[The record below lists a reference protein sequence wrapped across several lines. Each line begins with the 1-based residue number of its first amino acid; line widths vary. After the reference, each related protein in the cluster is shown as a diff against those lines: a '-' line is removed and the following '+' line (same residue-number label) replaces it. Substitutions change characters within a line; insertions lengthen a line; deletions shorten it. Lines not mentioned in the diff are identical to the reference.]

1 MQETALSGRIRHMNF
16 INPLTYLLR
25 ALFLSK
31 LPGLLVWASVML
43 GSASIA
49 SAQITRILESRV
61 MHLRSGETHEWDQFA
76 SRTPDG
82 SRFDLRFEYERNVR
96 ESTLLVFQD
105 DVKLDWRL
113 ELNGRRLGKLF
124 LMEAPMVNAVAIPIG
139 VLIDGEN
146 HLSLIPPTKT
156 DDVFVGRIELDPRP
170 LTEALSEG
178 TFDVSVTQT
187 DTDTGVPCRITL
199 VNDKGEL
206 APIHSFPGQN
216 LAVRPGVVYT
226 PNGTAKI
233 GVRAGN
239 YTLYATRGVEF
250 SLAKQQ
256 ISIKPGEH
264 ISVQL
269 EIRQEVST
277 EGLVSCDTHIH
288 TFTHSGHG
296 DATIDERVITL
307 AGEGIELP
315 IATDHEHLT
324 DFSDAAAEMGVA
336 SFFTPV
342 IGCETTTP
350 KGHFNSFPRPKGTL
364 IPNHRETD
372 WSQLMKSIRSGPEI
386 RVVILNHPR
395 NFHNNFQPFAPIHF
409 NEVTGENLR
418 GPEFEF
424 DAIEV
429 LNSSALQSD
438 LMVGFR
444 DWLALLNYGYRVTA
458 LGSSDVH
465 DVSRYIVGQGR
476 TYIECDDDV
485 PSEISVEAAC
495 KSIRE
500 GRALV
505 SMGLLTRIRVEDQ
518 FSVGDLARVSGDTI
532 RIEITVMGP
541 SWIQADHLTLFANG
555 VPVREKDISTN
566 DRKGQ
571 TDPSVYNPIKAK
583 IIWDIPRPKH
593 DVHLVAI
600 ASGPAVTA
608 PYWAIPRPYQ
618 SSSTTWHPRV
628 IGATNPVWVDSDNDG
643 RFTAARGYA
652 KQLVQKHGTKLSE
665 LIQFLGGYDSMIAA
679 QTASLCAAA
688 GENLNS
694 KQAMKA
700 LAEAPSQVS
709 KGVRLFKNAQHASH
723 VSKP

>member
-1 MQETALSGRIRHMNF
+1 MNSIKPILHLSRTLITPM
-16 INPLTYLLR
+16 
-25 ALFLSK
+25 
-31 LPGLLVWASVML
+31 LPGLVVWLLVTL
-43 GSASIA
+43 GSAIIT
-49 SAQITRILESRV
+49 SAQKPRILESRV
-61 MHLRSGETHEWDQFA
+61 LHLRSGGTHEWDQFA
-76 SRTPDG
+76 SRMPDG
-82 SRFDLRFEYERNVR
+82 SRLDLRFESERNIR

-124 LMEAPMVNAVAIPIG
+124 LMEAPLVNAVAIPVG

-146 HLSLIPPTKT
+146 RLSLIPPTKI
-156 DDVFVGRIELDPRP
+156 DDIFIGRIELDPRP

-178 TFDVSVTQT
+178 TIEISVTQT

-199 VNDKGEL
+199 VNAQGEL
-206 APIHSFPGQN
+206 VPIHSLPGQN

-226 PNGTAKI
+226 PDGTAKI
-233 GVRAGN
+233 GVRAGV
-239 YTLYATRGVEF
+239 YELYATRGVEF
-250 SLAKQQ
+250 SLATQK
-256 ISIKPGEH
+256 ISIKSGEH
-264 ISVQL
+264 RSVQL
-269 EIRQEVST
+269 EIRREVST
-277 EGLVSCDTHIH
+277 EGLASCDTHIH

-296 DATIDERVITL
+296 DATMDERVITL

-324 DFSDAAAEMGVA
+324 DFSDAAAKMGVGK
-336 SFFTPV
+336 FFTPV

-350 KGHFNSFPRPKGTL
+350 KGHFNSFPRPKGTSV
-364 IPNHRETD
+364 PNHRETD
-372 WSQLMKSIRSGPEI
+372 WPRLMKSIRSGPEV

-409 NEVTGENLR
+409 NKVTGENHR

-444 DWLALLNYGYRVTA
+444 DWFALLNYGYRVTA
-458 LGSSDVH
+458 VGSSDGH

-485 PSEISVEAAC
+485 PSKISVEAAC
-495 KSIRE
+495 KSIRD

-505 SMGLLTRIRVEDQ
+505 SMGLIARIRVEDQ
-518 FSVGDLARVSGDTI
+518 FRVGDLARVSGDTI
-532 RIEITVMGP
+532 KIEVTVLGP
-541 SWIQADHLTLFANG
+541 TWIEADHLTLFANG
-555 VPVREKDISTN
+555 IPVREKDISAN
-566 DRKGQ
+566 GRNGQ
-571 TDPSVYNPIKAK
+571 TNPIVYDPIKAK
-583 IIWDIPRPKH
+583 ITWDIPRPKH

-600 ASGPAVTA
+600 ASGPAVTE

-618 SSSTTWHPRV
+618 SSSTTWNPRV

-652 KQLVQKHGTKLSE
+652 KQIVQKHGTEFPE
-665 LIQFLGGYDSMIAA
+665 LIHLLSGYDSMIAA
-679 QTASLCAAA
+679 QTASLCAVA
-688 GENLNS
+688 GEDLNS
-694 KQAMKA
+694 LQVMTAV
-700 LAEAPSQVS
+700 AEAPSPVSEGIRLFKSALHASQVS
-709 KGVRLFKNAQHASH
+709 K
-723 VSKP
+723 P